1 MKKFLVLIALAAF
14 IGQAAAQ
21 TDKQTQTATDSRHAQ
36 IEVKQVPVVVVTS
49 FNNAYPAVENPVW
62 SKSGTYYVV
71 DYTQNN
77 NPMYVMYDAS
87 GKMIESGEGVI
98 AADYP
103 ASLTSYV
110 KTKYKDEKIVKVY
123 KIKDD
128 NGKTIW
134 KGKVKQDYLYFDEN
148 GNYIKMEKD

>member
-1 MKKFLVLIALAAF
+1 MMLAELTPGMA
-14 IGQAAAQ
+14 
-21 TDKQTQTATDSRHAQ
+21 R
-36 IEVKQVPVVVVTS
+36 S
-49 FNNAYPAVENPVW
+49 FGSNW
-62 SKSGTYYVV
+62 SK
-71 DYTQNN
+71 NA
-77 NPMYVMYDAS
+77 PMFAGRGYDAS
-87 GKMIESGEGVI
+87 GKLIESGEGVV

-123 KIKDD
+123 KIKDA
-128 NGKTIW
+128 NGKTVW

>member
-1 MKKFLVLIALAAF
+1 MKKFLVLFALAAF
-14 IGQAAAQ
+14 FIQAKAQ
-21 TDKQTQTATDSRHAQ
+21 T
-36 IEVKQVPVVVVTS
+36 IEAKQVPVVVVTS

-62 SKSGTYYVV
+62 RKSGTYYVV
-71 DYTQNN
+71 DYNQNN
-77 NPMYVMYDAS
+77 NAMYVMYDAS
-87 GKMIESGEGVI
+87 GKLIESGEGVV

-123 KIKDD
+123 KIKDA
-128 NGKTIW
+128 NGKTVW